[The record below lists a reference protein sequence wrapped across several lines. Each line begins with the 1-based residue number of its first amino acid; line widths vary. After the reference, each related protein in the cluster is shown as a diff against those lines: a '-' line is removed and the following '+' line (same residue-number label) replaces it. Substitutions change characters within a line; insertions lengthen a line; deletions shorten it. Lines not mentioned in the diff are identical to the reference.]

1 MTVFS
6 IWESRFAPEHVE
18 RGREV
23 TDAIWQEMPDFPGY
37 LRHVLIED
45 LDDPGHLF
53 VVSEWESREAA
64 DKVLAEYAS
73 SPNARLANELVAEPR
88 ECVILRE
95 RRHDHHAEQ
104 PLPLKEVADVLEH
117 ARGRS
122 VERSNH

>member
-6 IWESRFAPEHVE
+6 IWESRFPPEHVE

-23 TDAIWQEMPDFPGY
+23 TDAIWQEMPDYSGY

-64 DKVLAEYAS
+64 GQRAGRLCRQPDCAPGERARRGAAPPHGRAS
-73 SPNARLANELVAEPR
+73 PP
-88 ECVILRE
+88 
-95 RRHDHHAEQ
+95 
-104 PLPLKEVADVLEH
+104 
-117 ARGRS
+117 GR
-122 VERSNH
+122 

>member
-1 MTVFS
+1 MPVFS
-6 IWESRFAPEHVE
+6 IWESRFPPEHVE

-23 TDAIWQEMPDFPGY
+23 TRAIWQEMPDFSGY

-64 DKVLAEYAS
+64 DDVLAEYAS

-88 ECVILRE
+88 
-95 RRHDHHAEQ
+95 RRT
-104 PLPLKEVADVLEH
+104 VGRRLE
-117 ARGRS
+117 G
-122 VERSNH
+122 EK